1 MGTNNSSLDYDQ
13 YSDIDKSESLFEKLF
28 MYLYYWPY
36 FLVSVCICLCG
47 AYFYVRS
54 SVPVYT
60 VTAKLLIKSEKND
73 IAKGKNESSS
83 ANSETVIENEIEIL
97 KSRSLMQ
104 QVVKN
109 LQLWVQYSRVGK
121 LNSEDLY
128 GFAPVK
134 FVLIRPANS
143 FMGQSIEIYIK
154 DRNTFVLSQ
163 PKSKGVFPFTKEL
176 KSAFGAWKLEP
187 TESLEAYI
195 GSTIQITLTHPAYV
209 ADGLRNRIDAYISNS
224 QASIVDL
231 AIKENVP
238 QRGVDVLNNLISVYD
253 QAAIEDKNAATAS
266 TLRFI
271 DERLSTVSN
280 ELNGFEKKVESY
292 KSSRGLTDISS
303 DSKVFLENVKD
314 NDGRLNELKVQFQ
327 VFDQI
332 QRYVQ
337 SNGGIGS
344 APATI
349 GISDPNLVSLV
360 NKLISLQLEKD
371 KLLATTPE
379 LNPVFIPLNNQIASV
394 KRTILENIASIKRSL
409 SGTQYQLEGFNNK
422 LEASIKQVPG
432 QEREFISIKRQQS
445 IKEELYIYL
454 LQKREEAVVNHASK
468 LNGSRIIEEAFYGA
482 PVTRNT
488 TYTYALSFILGLLIP
503 GGIIFGKDLL
513 NNRITSSKEIENL
526 IHIPI
531 LGELAQQESP
541 TPLIVLDGSRNIIAE
556 QFRILR
562 TNLNY
567 TKGKRQNGNVTLL
580 TSGMPGEGKS
590 FVTRNL
596 GAAFAATGKRSV
608 ILELDFRNPSISKYY
623 NLPGEKGISSY
634 LNGEAFIDEI
644 VQPSNVHPDLYVI
657 PTGAIPK
664 NPSELLER
672 PEIDVLF
679 NWLSANFD
687 EILIDTPPVK
697 LVADAMILSRFS
709 NSVLYIMRQSYTYKS
724 DLIYLKQLYQ
734 RQKFNNLHVVLN
746 GVSTSGKYGY
756 KGSYNYGYYTKELH
770 S

>member
-1 MGTNNSSLDYDQ
+1 MDTKITSPVYND
-13 YSDIDKSESLFEKLF
+13 YSDIDKSESLFEKLT

-36 FLVSVCICLCG
+36 FIVCVCICLGG
-47 AYFYVRS
+47 AFFYLRS

-60 VTAKLLIKSEKND
+60 VRAKLLIKSEKNE
-73 IAKGKNESSS
+73 ITRGKGESSS
-83 ANSETVIENEIEIL
+83 NNSETVIENEIEIL

-121 LNSEDLY
+121 LKSEDLY
-128 GFAPVK
+128 GISPVS
-134 FVLIRPANS
+134 FTLIHPAKS
-143 FMGQSIEIYIK
+143 FTGQSFEIFIK
-154 DRNTFVLSQ
+154 DEHTFILKQ
-163 PKSKGVFPFTKEL
+163 PKSKSFILFAKEL
-176 KSAFGAWKLEP
+176 KSAFGIWKLDP
-187 TESLEAYI
+187 TENLDSYI
-195 GSTIQITLTHPAYV
+195 GSTIQVTLSHPSNV
-209 ADGLRNRIDAYISNS
+209 ADGLRGSIDAYLSND

-238 QRGVDVLNNLISVYD
+238 QRGVDVLNNLIAVYNK
-253 QAAIEDKNAATAS
+253 AAIEDKNTVTAS

-271 DERLSTVSN
+271 DERLSTVSS

-292 KSSRGLTDISS
+292 KSSRGLTDISA

-314 NDGRLNELKVQFQ
+314 NDGRLNELNVQFQ

-332 QRYVQ
+332 QRYVK
-337 SNGGIGS
+337 SNRGTGS

-379 LNPVFIPLNNQIASV
+379 LNPVFIPLNKQIASV
-394 KRTILENIASIKRSL
+394 KRTILENIGSIKRSL
-409 SGTQYQLEGFNNK
+409 SGTRNQLEGFNSK

-468 LNGSRIIEEAFYGA
+468 LNGSRIIEEAYYGA

-513 NNRITSSKEIENL
+513 NNRITSAKEIENL

-531 LGELAQQESP
+531 LGELVQEKKA

-567 TKGKRQNGNVTLL
+567 TEGKRKDGNVTLL

-596 GAAFAATGKRSV
+596 GAAYAAAGRRSV

-623 NLPGEKGISSY
+623 NLQGEKGISSY
-634 LNGEAFIDEI
+634 LNGEALIEEI
-644 VQPSNVHPDLYVI
+644 IQPSRIHPDLYVI
-657 PTGAIPK
+657 STGYIPK
-664 NPSELLER
+664 NPSELLEK

-679 NWLSANFD
+679 DWLSSNFD

-709 NSVLYIMRQSYTYKS
+709 NAVLYIMRQSYTYKS
-724 DLIYLKQLYQ
+724 DLNYLKQLYQ
-734 RQKFNNLHVVLN
+734 RHKFNNLHVVLN
-746 GVSTSGKYGY
+746 GVSLTGKYGY
-756 KGSYNYGYYTKELH
+756 KGNYNYGYYTKNIH

>member
-1 MGTNNSSLDYDQ
+1 MGTIDTNYAYNESF
-13 YSDIDKSESLFEKLF
+13 DIDKSEGLFEKLAI
-28 MYLYYWPY
+28 YVYYWPY
-36 FLVSVCICLCG
+36 FLVCVCMCMGG
-47 AYFYVRS
+47 AFFYLRS
-54 SVPVYT
+54 SIPVYT
-60 VTAKLLIKSEKND
+60 VTAKLLIKSEKNA
-73 IAKGKNESSS
+73 IAKGKDEGGSTSN
-83 ANSETVIENEIEIL
+83 ETVIDNEIEIL

-104 QVVKN
+104 EVVKN
-109 LQLWVQYSRVGK
+109 LQLWVQYNRVGK
-121 LNSEDLY
+121 LNFEDLY
-128 GFAPVK
+128 GISPVK
-134 FVLIRPANS
+134 FVLTSPAKS
-143 FMGQSIEIYIK
+143 FFGQSLEIFIK
-154 DRNTFVLSQ
+154 DKNTFILTQ
-163 PKSKGVFPFTKEL
+163 PKSKSIVPFTSEL
-176 KSAFGAWKLEP
+176 KSAFGTWKLEP
-187 TESLEAYI
+187 TQNLDAFI
-195 GSTIQITLTHPAYV
+195 GSTIQITLSHPAGV
-209 ADGLRNRIDAYISNS
+209 ADGLNGSIDAYVSNN

-231 AIKENVP
+231 AMKENVP
-238 QRGVDVLNNLISVYD
+238 QRGVDVLNNLIAVYN
-253 QAAIEDKNAATAS
+253 QAAIEDKNVATAN

-271 DERLSTVSN
+271 DERLLTVSN

-292 KSSRGLTDISS
+292 KSSRGLTDISA

-332 QRYVQ
+332 QRYVK
-337 SNGGIGS
+337 SNRGTGS

-349 GISDPNLVSLV
+349 GVTDPNLVALV
-360 NKLISLQLEKD
+360 DKLIGLQLEKD

-379 LNPVFIPLNNQIASV
+379 LNPVFIPLNRQIVSV
-394 KRTILENIASIKRSL
+394 KRTILENIGSIKRSL
-409 SGTQYQLEGFNNK
+409 SGTQNQLEGFNTK
-422 LEASIKQVPG
+422 LETSIKQVPG

-482 PVTRNT
+482 PVTRNS

-503 GGIIFGKDLL
+503 GGFIFGKDLL

-531 LGELAQQESP
+531 LGELAQQKSS
-541 TPLIVLDGSRNIIAE
+541 TPLIILDGSRTIIAE

-567 TKGKRQNGNVTLL
+567 TEGKRKNGNVTLL

-596 GAAFAATGKRSV
+596 GAAFAVAGKRSV
-608 ILELDFRNPSISKYY
+608 ILEMDFRNPSISKYY
-623 NLPGEKGISSY
+623 NLPSEKGISSY
-634 LNGEAFIDEI
+634 LNGDAVFEEI
-644 VQPSNVHPDLYVI
+644 VQPSNVHPDLFVI
-657 PTGAIPK
+657 PTGGIPN
-664 NPSELLER
+664 NPSELLEK
-672 PEIDVLF
+672 PEIDMLF
-679 NWLSANFD
+679 NWLSSNFD

-709 NSVLYIMRQSYTYKS
+709 NSVLYIMRQSVTYKS
-724 DLIYLKQLYQ
+724 DLHYLKQLYQ
-734 RQKFNNLHVVLN
+734 RHKFNNLHVVLN
-746 GVSTSGKYGY
+746 GVSMTGKYNY
-756 KGSYNYGYYTKELH
+756 KSNYNYGYYTKEMQ